1 MARGAIWS
9 PYYKITVGQQGSDTV
24 VEVNNIFHQSM
35 APIEQKEYFYQWPY
49 SVFGDT
55 FQDVLILGAGSGTDV
70 AAALRHGVRHVDAV
84 EIDPAIIRLG
94 RAHHPDR
101 PYSDPRVTVI
111 NDDARHFLR
120 TTRKQY
126 DLVVFALI
134 DSLTMQSSFSGVR
147 LESYMFTEESFR
159 AVRDRLKPDGLL
171 VVYNYFRERW
181 LVDRLAN
188 IAAVAFGSEPR
199 VHVHEARAFLGVLM
213 AGPRLA
219 RLTAPPHV
227 PDQVT
232 AFNQSHAPSPARL
245 HERDPSIEPATDD
258 WPFLYLRD
266 RHIPRHYVIA
276 LAIVLV
282 ISVVSVL
289 LTLGALGTPRTG
301 ARRWSWQFFLLGAGF
316 MLLETKSIIQFAL
329 LWGSTWVVA
338 SLAIASV
345 LTMALL
351 ANAIVARKT
360 VIRPWLVAGVL
371 VGLLVLNYV
380 IPIGRVAF
388 DSRVAESV
396 FYAVLVFS
404 PILCAGLLFGSAIA
418 RSTSLTRDYGTNL
431 LGAMVGGVGEYL
443 SLVTGFRALLFV
455 IAMCYIG
462 AVLARSREVSESV

>member
-1 MARGAIWS
+1 
-9 PYYKITVGQQGSDTV
+9 
-24 VEVNNIFHQSM
+24 
-35 APIEQKEYFYQWPY
+35 
-49 SVFGDT
+49 
-55 FQDVLILGAGSGTDV
+55 
-70 AAALRHGVRHVDAV
+70 AV

-94 RAHHPDR
+94 REHHPDH

-120 TTRKQY
+120 TTTKHY

-159 AVRDRLKPDGLL
+159 DVRNRLNPDGVL

-188 IAAVAFGSEPR
+188 TAAVAFGTEPR

-219 RLTAPPHV
+219 RLTEPPRI

-232 AFNQSHAPSPARL
+232 AFGQSHAPSPARI
-245 HERDPSIEPATDD
+245 HQRDPSIEPATDD
-258 WPFLYLRD
+258 WPFLYLKD
-266 RHIPRHYVIA
+266 RHIPQHYVVA
-276 LAIVLV
+276 LGVVL
-282 ISVVSVL
+282 VVSVMSVFL
-289 LTLGALGTPRTG
+289 ALSLVGTPGVAT
-301 ARRWSWQFFLLGAGF
+301 RRWPWQFFLLGAGF

-345 LTMALL
+345 LTMALV
-351 ANAIVARKT
+351 ANFIVARKT
-360 VIRPWLVAGVL
+360 IAWPWLVAGVL
-371 VGLLVLNYV
+371 VGLIALNYL
-380 IPIGRVAF
+380 IPIGRITF
-388 DSRVAESV
+388 DSRVVTSF
-396 FYAVLVFS
+396 FYAALVFS

-418 RSTSLTRDYGTNL
+418 KST
-431 LGAMVGGVGEYL
+431 
-443 SLVTGFRALLFV
+443 AL
-455 IAMCYIG
+455 
-462 AVLARSREVSESV
+462 

>member
-1 MARGAIWS
+1 
-9 PYYKITVGQQGSDTV
+9 V
-24 VEVNNIFHQSM
+24 
-35 APIEQKEYFYQWPY
+35 
-49 SVFGDT
+49 
-55 FQDVLILGAGSGTDV
+55 
-70 AAALRHGVRHVDAV
+70 
-84 EIDPAIIRLG
+84 
-94 RAHHPDR
+94 
-101 PYSDPRVTVI
+101 
-111 NDDARHFLR
+111 
-120 TTRKQY
+120 
-126 DLVVFALI
+126 
-134 DSLTMQSSFSGVR
+134 
-147 LESYMFTEESFR
+147 ESFR
-159 AVRDRLKPDGLL
+159 AVRERLKPDGVL

-188 IAAVAFGSEPR
+188 TAAAAFGAEPR

-219 RLTAPPHV
+219 TLTAPPHV

-232 AFNQSHAPSPARL
+232 AFNQSHAPSPARI
-245 HERDPSIEPATDD
+245 HERDPLIEPATDD

-266 RHIPRHYVIA
+266 RQVPRHYIIA
-276 LAIVLV
+276 LAVVL
-282 ISVVSVL
+282 VVSVL
-289 LTLGALGTPRTG
+289 SVLATLGVLGTPQTG

-360 VIRPWLVAGVL
+360 IARPWLVAGVL
-371 VGLLVLNYV
+371 VGLLVLNYL

-396 FYAVLVFS
+396 FYAALVFS

-455 IAMCYIG
+455 IALCYIG
-462 AVLARSREVSESV
+462 AVAARSKEHS